1 MNRFRSMFNR
11 TLNVGR
17 EPSPA
22 APTYQADPTPFSTST
37 AKSWT
42 THDSNLALFEC
53 LSTAT
58 PARPA
63 LPTELILQIVSLPSR
78 WVSLHSIRHSASSD
92 PSKPIVIVHGDRHTS
107 MLVPVP
113 VLSTRPFSAREVGR
127 LREVVFTFR
136 SRDQGWCGNPDAGTW
151 SWFEASLA
159 RLSRTDEDD
168 QGPCN
173 DAAEWTGSYESTGE
187 WMKLHEK
194 SLESQPRHQIQ
205 TNECGSTE
213 VKDYTIELTD
223 EHELV
228 QHVQEGDRVILWAC
242 ACFGGWEN
250 RVYEAKITVLGVDD
264 LLMEREKAA
273 QS

>member
-1 MNRFRSMFNR
+1 MNRFRKMFNR
-11 TLNVGR
+11 TFNVDR
-17 EPSPA
+17 SSSPA
-22 APTYQADPTPFSTST
+22 AATYQADPTPFSAST

-63 LPTELILQIVSLPSR
+63 LPTELILKIVSLPSR
-78 WVSLHSIRHSASSD
+78 WVSLHSIRLSASSD
-92 PSKPIVIVHGDRHTS
+92 PSQPIVKVLGDRRS
-107 MLVPVP
+107 GIPVLVP
-113 VLSTRPFSAREVGR
+113 VLSTHPLSAREVGR
-127 LREVVFTFR
+127 LREVVFTFC
-136 SRDQGWCGNPDAGTW
+136 SRDQGFCGDPDAGTW

-159 RLSRTDEDD
+159 RLSRAGGDE

-173 DAAEWTGSYESTGE
+173 DAAEWAGSYERTVE
-187 WMKLHEK
+187 WMKLHEQ
-194 SLESQPRHQIQ
+194 SLESQPKYQIQ
-205 TNECGSTE
+205 TNECASTE

-223 EHELV
+223 EHEMV

-264 LLMEREKAA
+264 LTNG
-273 QS
+273 

>member
-1 MNRFRSMFNR
+1 MNRFRQSFNR
-11 TLNVGR
+11 TFNR
-17 EPSPA
+17 DRSSSPA
-22 APTYQADPTPFSTST
+22 APTNQAHLKPFATST
-37 AKSWT
+37 PKSWT

-63 LPTELILQIVSLPSR
+63 LPAELILKIVSLPSR

-92 PSKPIVIVHGDRHTS
+92 PSQPIVKVRGDGIS
-107 MLVPVP
+107 GIPVLVP
-113 VLSTRPFSAREVGR
+113 VLSTRPLSAREVER

-136 SRDQGWCGNPDAGTW
+136 SRDQGYCDNRDGGTW

-159 RLSRTDEDD
+159 RLSRADEDV
-168 QGPCN
+168 QGPCD
-173 DAAEWTGSYESTGE
+173 DAAEWTGSYERTGE
-187 WMKLHEK
+187 WVKLHEQ
-194 SLESQPRHQIQ
+194 SLECQPKYQIQ
-205 TNECGSTE
+205 SNVCGSTE
-213 VKDYTIELTD
+213 VSHYTIGLTD

-242 ACFGGWEN
+242 ARFREWEN

-264 LLMEREKAA
+264 LTDG
-273 QS
+273 

>member
-1 MNRFRSMFNR
+1 MNRFRHMSNR
-11 TLNVGR
+11 PFNVGR
-17 EPSPA
+17 SSSPA
-22 APTYQADPTPFSTST
+22 APTYQADPPFSSFST

-63 LPTELILQIVSLPSR
+63 LPAELILKIISLPSR
-78 WVSLHSIRHSASSD
+78 WVPLHSIRHSASSD
-92 PSKPIVIVHGDRHTS
+92 PGRPIVTVHGGRRTDS
-107 MLVPVP
+107 P
-113 VLSTRPFSAREVGR
+113 VLGPVLFTRPFSAREVGR

-136 SRDQGWCGNPDAGTW
+136 SRDQGYCGDRDAGTW

-159 RLSRTDEDD
+159 RLPRTDEDD
-168 QGPCN
+168 RGN
-173 DAAEWTGSYESTGE
+173 DAAEWTASYEWTGE

-194 SLESQPRHQIQ
+194 SLESQPRHTIQ
-205 TNECGSTE
+205 RNEMASTE
-213 VKDYTIELTD
+213 VKDYSIELTD

-228 QHVQEGDRVILWAC
+228 QHVSEGDRVILWAC
-242 ACFGGWEN
+242 ARFPRWEN

-264 LLMEREKAA
+264 LTME
-273 QS
+273 

>member
-1 MNRFRSMFNR
+1 MNRVRRRFNR
-11 TLNVGR
+11 TFNVHR
-17 EPSPA
+17 SSLPA
-22 APTYQADPTPFSTST
+22 APTYQAEPTPFSTST

-63 LPTELILQIVSLPSR
+63 LPAELILKIVSLPSR
-78 WVSLHSIRHSASSD
+78 WVSLHSTSHSASSD
-92 PSKPIVIVHGDRHTS
+92 PSQPIVKVLGDRYS
-107 MLVPVP
+107 GAPLLVP
-113 VLSTRPFSAREVGR
+113 VLSTRPLSAREVGR

-159 RLSRTDEDD
+159 RLSRADGDV
-168 QGPCN
+168 QGPFN
-173 DAAEWTGSYESTGE
+173 DAAEWTGSCERTRE
-187 WMKLHEK
+187 WMRLHEQ
-194 SLESQPRHQIQ
+194 SLESQPKYQIQ
-205 TNECGSTE
+205 TNECASTE
-213 VKDYTIELTD
+213 VNDYSIGLTN

-264 LLMEREKAA
+264 LTDG
-273 QS
+273 